1 MPNNLIDKELLAY
14 FGENFKSQ
22 ANVLQ
27 RRTSYTV
34 GQFVWRGNIFLR
46 CTTAGTTDTTTLN
59 LTGVAIGDILTD
71 GTCEWVVFDPFATI
85 IKDWQ
90 SGTKYF
96 IGDFVIKNDILY
108 ECIINNQD
116 TIFNF
121 LKWKPISKEGINAWQ
136 SNKQY
141 ALYDLV
147 VKDEELYM
155 CIEAH
160 TSSSDFQTDL
170 AADKWKLIGGGG
182 GSGGDWNQVTK
193 MNVVAPLD
201 VDINIPYTNT
211 FKRPPVE
218 VLKYE
223 QGTTDITTN
232 VLNFGV
238 GDGSKFEVDGII
250 AKDSPL
256 ITFDGVAKPNHDILY
271 PFGTPTQMVNK
282 YYSESEEINLDDF
295 KVVDEVSLE

>member
-1 MPNNLIDKELLAY
+1 MPDKLIDKDLLKY
-14 FGENFKSQ
+14 YDGKLKTQ
-22 ANVLQ
+22 ANILQ
-27 RRTSYTV
+27 RDTSYIL
-34 GQFVWRGNIFLR
+34 GQFVYRGNIFLK
-46 CTTAGTTDTTTLN
+46 CITAGTTDTTALN

-96 IGDFVIKNDILY
+96 VGDFVIKNDILY
-108 ECIINNQD
+108 ECITNNQD
-116 TIFNF
+116 ITFNSV
-121 LKWKPISKEGINAWQ
+121 KWKAISKDGVNAWQ

-141 ALYDLV
+141 ALYDLSV
-147 VKDEELYM
+147 EDEDLYL
-155 CIEAH
+155 CISPH

-170 AADKWKLIGGGG
+170 DAERWKLIGGGG

-232 VLNFGV
+232 VLDFGV
-238 GDGSKFEVDGII
+238 GDGSKFEVDGVT

-271 PFGTPTQMVNK
+271 SFGTPTQMVNK
-282 YYSESEEINLDDF
+282 YYSESEEIDLDDF
-295 KVVDEVSLE
+295 KVVGEVSLK

>member
-1 MPNNLIDKELLAY
+1 MPDKLIDKDLLKY
-14 FGENFKSQ
+14 YDGKLKTQ
-22 ANVLQ
+22 ANILQ
-27 RRTSYTV
+27 RDTSYIL
-34 GQFVWRGNIFLR
+34 GQFVYRGNIFLR
-46 CTTAGTTDTTTLN
+46 CTTAGTTDTTALN
-59 LTGVAIGDILTD
+59 LTGVAIGDTLID

-96 IGDFVIKNDILY
+96 VGDFVIKNDVLY
-108 ECIINNQD
+108 ECITDNND
-116 TIFNF
+116 VTFNSA
-121 LKWKPISKEGINAWQ
+121 KWKPISKEGINAWQ

-147 VKDEELYM
+147 VEDEELYM
-155 CIEAH
+155 CISPH

-170 AADKWKLIGGGG
+170 DAERWKLIGGGG

-211 FKRPPVE
+211 FKRPSVE

-238 GDGSKFEVDGII
+238 GDGSKFEVDGIT

-271 PFGTPTQMVNK
+271 SFGTPTQMVNK
-282 YYSESEEINLDDF
+282 YYSESEEIDLDDF
-295 KVVDEVSLE
+295 KVVGEVSLE